1 MATSTKKPATLHV
14 DCTTCQ
20 ARVGGLCEGYSPD
33 ALRVIS
39 DHKSGDRRVKA
50 GQDLLSLGEP
60 CDAIYNLVDG
70 WMVLYNLLED
80 GRRQILHFAL
90 PGAVLGFHP
99 AHGAMMTYGAQA
111 LTDAMVCVIPHKA
124 LGALSRQ
131 YPEIGLRLAW
141 LMARDSNLS
150 FAHLTSIGRHS
161 ARERVAHLIL
171 ELFIRYR
178 LQWPG
183 HRIEEMHLPLTQ
195 EDIGDATGLT
205 GIHVNR
211 VLGDFK
217 ADGILT
223 FSYRRLS
230 ILDPD
235 KLVDVAGID
244 PELLHSWIR
253 RPTPEQSARDESFGG
268 RAGVRSDERTAT
280 ALAARRY
287 RLRSGTCGPLPG
299 VNTSPGAFL
308 PMSRPTTI

>member
-1 MATSTKKPATLHV
+1 MAAATKKSATIPI

-20 ARVGGLCEGYSPD
+20 ARADGLCEGCAPD
-33 ALRVIS
+33 ALRVIAG
-39 DHKSGDRRVKA
+39 HKSGDRRVKA
-50 GQDLLSLGEP
+50 GEELLSLGEP

-70 WMVLYNLLED
+70 WMILYNLLED

-111 LTDAMVCVIPHKA
+111 LTDAVVCVIPHKA
-124 LGALSRQ
+124 LRPLSRQ

-141 LMARDSNLS
+141 LMSRDSGLA

-171 ELFIRYR
+171 ELFIRCR
-178 LQWPG
+178 SRWPG

-195 EDIGDATGLT
+195 EHIGDATGLT
-205 GIHVNR
+205 GVHVNR
-211 VLGDFK
+211 VLGDLK
-217 ADGILT
+217 TDGILT
-223 FSYRRLS
+223 FSYRHLS

-244 PELLHSWIR
+244 PELLQSWIGQG
-253 RPTPEQSARDESFGG
+253 TPEQHARAEAYGG
-268 RAGVRSDERTAT
+268 ISPFSLTRAQRANARQAHTAPGR
-280 ALAARRY
+280 ALAAR
-287 RLRSGTCGPLPG
+287 CQ
-299 VNTSPGAFL
+299 A
-308 PMSRPTTI
+308 

>member
-1 MATSTKKPATLHV
+1 MATSTKKSATLHV

-20 ARVGGLCEGYSPD
+20 ARVGGLCEGYDPD